1 MRQTALE
8 PTPSSFG
15 IRPRGL
21 AAGTTAVALLVLVV
35 GCVAVHSPDKPHQVA
50 TTATTRPHYQD
61 LDVHAQSSLFSGSKL
76 PGMVVNWCGDPVL
89 RPGPYSVRTTYYDA
103 GYHAVTAATQPGRYG
118 AIVELTT
125 DDGRVFRHE
134 LSLFRFPESFDWDYV
149 RLPTSIHFP
158 EQFGIND
165 AVVSEQHE
173 DFSEFTKFMLRLDAE
188 RTSLPAILLAGLY
201 EAKASG
207 DAFVARNGFRALNR
221 QWWSG
226 LNRTLNLPTL
236 PYLIHLPPDY
246 AKRPHEKF
254 PVILF
259 LHGSGECGA
268 GGEDLPKVR
277 HGNLASIADSPQGL
291 PGGVPF
297 IVVSPQCPVHSG
309 WSPYELER
317 LMEEIDSKF
326 RVDPDRE
333 YLTGLSLGGYGT
345 WDTAIAFPQRWAA
358 IAPIAGAGDP
368 NDVRRI
374 KNIPCWIFHG
384 AKDRVIPVEEAIRMF
399 SALVKIGGR
408 AKLTIEPQ
416 AGHNAWSQPYHDPAF
431 FAWLMRQR
439 KSAPA
444 QAPATESATQP

>member
-1 MRQTALE
+1 MRQSLLE
-8 PTPSSFG
+8 PTTSSFG
-15 IRPRGL
+15 ICRRGL
-21 AAGTTAVALLVLVV
+21 AVRTAAVALLALLV
-35 GCVAVHSPDKPHQVA
+35 GCATAHEPHQVA
-50 TTATTRPHYQD
+50 TTTATTRPHYQD

-76 PGMVVNWCGDPVL
+76 PTIAVNWCGDPLL
-89 RPGPYSVRTTYYDA
+89 RPAPYAIHTTYYDA
-103 GYHAVTAATQPGRYG
+103 AYHAVTAATQPGRYG

-125 DDGRVFRHE
+125 DDGRLFRHE

-158 EQFGIND
+158 EQFVINN

-173 DFSEFTKFMLRLDAE
+173 DFSEFTKFMMRLEAE

-201 EAKASG
+201 EAKPSG
-207 DAFVARNGFRALNR
+207 GAFVARNGFRALDR

-246 AKRPHEKF
+246 AKRPQDKF
-254 PVILF
+254 PIILF

-268 GGEDLPKVR
+268 GSEELPRVK

-291 PGGVPF
+291 PGGLPF

-345 WDTAIAFPQRWAA
+345 WDTAIAFPHRWAA

-368 NDVRRI
+368 NDIGRI
-374 KNIPCWIFHG
+374 KDIPCWIFHG
-384 AKDRVIPVEEAIRMF
+384 AKDRVIPVEEAHRMF

-416 AGHNAWSQPYHDPAF
+416 AGHNSWSQPYHDPAF
-431 FAWLMRQR
+431 YAWLVQQR

-444 QAPATESATQP
+444 QPPATEPATHP